1 MKRKLF
7 TLFLAASL
15 IVATAASPLHADTAS
30 AKSATKHADTTDTC
44 TVHYKTLQE
53 GGLLSYQHSNGKKAA
68 RKTATVSAKTQ
79 YALEAMLAD
88 TLDSFQDT
96 CDFSALQLNTSTFC
110 DLFYSYLDQ
119 HPRYFYVSG
128 KISYYY
134 DSNRIIT
141 KVRFNY
147 KYSKTEAQSMLSA
160 YDAAVNQALSG
171 VNPLWS
177 DMEKALY
184 LNDYLALQAKYD
196 DSLSKF
202 SAYNNLV
209 EKTSVCQG
217 YALAYQELLTDV
229 GIPCQIVTSDSL
241 NHAWNMLYIDG
252 KYYYND
258 VTWNDPVPDR
268 VGRSR
273 HFYFLKSESFYRSS
287 EGKHLVNNDWEV
299 SGNWSRNDA
308 SDTSYDNYFWNSIN
322 TAFQPIQNAWYN
334 FDGTDCIQK
343 YAYSN
348 GQFAPSQSLVTIDDI
363 WYVTNRPTS
372 FWRDKYIGFASYGS
386 LLYYSTPDKIYQL
399 NPITNTSTLVYEQ
412 SSSEKASGTMCGLIV
427 DSTGKLSYLSSADMN
442 TFQKVFALQL
452 TSSGNSNTPETT
464 CYQIRFRRNGATD
477 GMMDSMQN
485 CLTDQ
490 TYTLPK
496 NTFTRSNYTFT
507 GWNTKADGTGTAYED
522 EASVT
527 NLTSQNYASIT
538 LYAQWEKNAAPSEP
552 MVTPPS
558 SDKEDPADNV
568 TPAPSAV
575 IRLSAKKLTIRKGK
589 TAKLSL
595 NGSKKK
601 AVWSILSGKKYISL
615 KNRSNKSVVI
625 KARKKGTAKVQA
637 VVSGK
642 KYVCTVKVN

>member
-1 MKRKLF
+1 MKKKLF

-30 AKSATKHADTTDTC
+30 ARSATKHADTTDTC

-308 SDTSYDNYFWNSIN
+308 SDTSYDNYFWNDMDTGFSYN
-322 TAFQPIQNAWYN
+322 NGTWYN
-334 FDGTDCIQK
+334 FNGSDSI
-343 YAYSN
+343 YAYHYLN
-348 GQFAPSQSLVTIDDI
+348 GQFQFEKTVVTVNDI
-363 WYVTNRPTS
+363 WDNKNIPNSYWVGS
-372 FWRDKYIGFASYGS
+372 FVGFASYGS
-386 LLYYSTPDKIYQL
+386 NLYYSDSDTIYKLDITTNASTPIYEL
-399 NPITNTSTLVYEQ
+399 SAA
-412 SSSEKASGTMCGLIV
+412 EKASTNIV
-427 DSTGKLSYLSSADMN
+427 SLVCDATGRLSYI
-442 TFQKVFALQL
+442 
-452 TSSGNSNTPETT
+452 TSSDFNSYETKLAMQLDKEPESIDKTT

-552 MVTPPS
+552 TVTPPS